1 MKTKDKVIL
10 GIVILILLILIFS
23 YYNIYTN
30 QVVSYATDV
39 QEQQEDVVISN
50 AQKVDVESLIEN
62 KQKQNVEQIIT
73 EELELE
79 YTTVY
84 KNNKDLPKGTMQ
96 VVQEGR
102 TGLQQVT
109 KKRTIDENQQIHE
122 EEISSIVIKSA
133 VNKIVEIGTSNSK
146 ATYKISK
153 GTDVYVTSD
162 RANIMSEDNL
172 QSKKIT
178 TIAKNT
184 QMKVLEVKNDWYKI
198 STQGTTGWIKS
209 ENVTAVNPNPT
220 YTTQNNQITKLS
232 FDMALNTPSGLSL
245 EQFKKVLTDS
255 KDVNNIFS
263 DNAEYFYYIERQ
275 YNINGIFVASIGIH
289 ESAWG
294 TSRIARNKKNLFGYG
309 AYDSSPYS
317 SSSTF
322 SSYSEGIDLIAR
334 VLVKYYLNPK
344 GTSIYGGETANGK
357 YYNGNT
363 LTAVNQKYATDKGW
377 ANKVYSYMEYL
388 YSKIN

>member
-30 QVVSYATDV
+30 QAVSYATDV

-122 EEISSIVIKSA
+122 EEISS
-133 VNKIVEIGTSNSK
+133 E
-146 ATYKISK
+146 
-153 GTDVYVTSD
+153 
-162 RANIMSEDNL
+162 
-172 QSKKIT
+172 
-178 TIAKNT
+178 
-184 QMKVLEVKNDWYKI
+184 
-198 STQGTTGWIKS
+198 
-209 ENVTAVNPNPT
+209 
-220 YTTQNNQITKLS
+220 
-232 FDMALNTPSGLSL
+232 
-245 EQFKKVLTDS
+245 
-255 KDVNNIFS
+255 
-263 DNAEYFYYIERQ
+263 
-275 YNINGIFVASIGIH
+275 
-289 ESAWG
+289 
-294 TSRIARNKKNLFGYG
+294 
-309 AYDSSPYS
+309 
-317 SSSTF
+317 TF
-322 SSYSEGIDLIAR
+322 
-334 VLVKYYLNPK
+334 
-344 GTSIYGGETANGK
+344 T
-357 YYNGNT
+357 
-363 LTAVNQKYATDKGW
+363 
-377 ANKVYSYMEYL
+377 
-388 YSKIN
+388 